1 MKNLNIFMLVVFA
14 SIVLLSCK
22 NDSTNTN
29 EVTPIETTTDT
40 LSAVE
45 TAANLKTE
53 SFTIEGMTCEIGC
66 AKTIESKLAN
76 LEGVEEAKVDFENKT
91 ATISFDEAK
100 QNKASLI
107 KTINAVAGGNTYK
120 ATEVENKK
128 TI

>member
-76 LEGVEEAKVDFENKT
+76 LEGVDEAKVDFENKT

>member
-1 MKNLNIFMLVVFA
+1 MKNLNIIMLVVFA

>member
-1 MKNLNIFMLVVFA
+1 MLVVFA